1 MPLTVN
7 TSRYITLVVIT
18 ALQLLR
24 KRRLGQGHPT
34 TVSSFRAKD
43 PPPSPIF
50 NSVLSQQGCN
60 GLSIPE
66 ILRNVRILDQPFSLE
81 PLEPPLPDILA
92 TPLKQVKFF
101 GEFKL
106 QENCAINTRHQK
118 AFGAS
123 VLSKNRC

>member
-34 TVSSFRAKD
+34 TVSSFRAKEPP

-66 ILRNVRILDQPFSLE
+66 ILRNERILDQPFSLE
-81 PLEPPLPDILA
+81 PLEPPPPPPSQTSWLRP
-92 TPLKQVKFF
+92 
-101 GEFKL
+101 
-106 QENCAINTRHQK
+106 
-118 AFGAS
+118 
-123 VLSKNRC
+123 